1 MVGLLLKNSGLFIS
15 KKKEKRRIS
24 VILKQMK
31 GSNRLLGVGLETVLG
46 LTGYQ
51 CLGMSELFS
60 DFRLAQCLVFGCS
73 LIWLRFWHLHS
84 AHHLLSALLRQGNS
98 TVMQGSADQQ

>member
-1 MVGLLLKNSGLFIS
+1 M
-15 KKKEKRRIS
+15 
-24 VILKQMK
+24 ILNKQMK

-51 CLGMSELFS
+51 CLGMSALFS
-60 DFRLAQCLVFGCS
+60 DSRLAQCLVFGCS

-84 AHHLLSALLRQGNS
+84 AHHHLRALLQQWKS
-98 TVMQGSADQQ
+98 MVMRDGADQQ

>member
-1 MVGLLLKNSGLFIS
+1 
-15 KKKEKRRIS
+15 
-24 VILKQMK
+24 MK

-46 LTGYQ
+46 LTGYH

-73 LIWLRFWHLHS
+73 LIWLRSLHLHS
-84 AHHLLSALLRQGNS
+84 AHEHVRALLRQWNT
-98 TVMQGSADQQ
+98 TVTRDSADHQ